1 MLSTF
6 LILSAAGLSK
16 GFSVIINKTLSAKGF
31 RATTYTAAIQLL
43 SAIVATPL
51 LFIDFH
57 ITTNPIYWLLIA
69 ISVVAY
75 AFTVYF
81 TFKAYK
87 LEDAST
93 VVIIQR
99 LTVVLASLGAIV
111 VLHEP
116 YSTKSLLGLLLVFL
130 GSLVVSVRKMKLTL
144 SLGLIFALLST
155 VMGAPTMILDK
166 IILQDFSPF
175 TYVFI
180 NNLLVGLVFA
190 LRKGLPTE
198 TKLLMKKHPKELW
211 LTSILSTLSF
221 ALILLAL
228 KSGSVS
234 IVMPMYKSLSFI
246 TPVFLG
252 ILLLKERHHL
262 SQKLLGAGLGLAGIL
277 LLTWKKLFWFIQPV
291 VKLSSYIA

>member
-211 LTSILSTLSF
+211 LTPF
-221 ALILLAL
+221 
-228 KSGSVS
+228 
-234 IVMPMYKSLSFI
+234 
-246 TPVFLG
+246 
-252 ILLLKERHHL
+252 
-262 SQKLLGAGLGLAGIL
+262 
-277 LLTWKKLFWFIQPV
+277 
-291 VKLSSYIA
+291 

>member
-277 LLTWKKLFWFIQPV
+277 LLT
-291 VKLSSYIA
+291 